1 MKTLLLIAYMIAI
14 IVFVTKL
21 YGEDIEE
28 EY

>member
-1 MKTLLLIAYMIAI
+1 MKTLLFIAYMVAI
-14 IVFVTKL
+14 ILFVTNL

>member
-1 MKTLLLIAYMIAI
+1 MKLLLFIAYMIAI
-14 IVFVTKL
+14 ILFVTKL